1 VRVPWHGSRAVKGG
15 FQPTEEIK
23 EGCFL
28 PSHCH
33 MKKKGRKKDEEEY
46 YVLLEEQGRKP
57 FVERALAPM
66 NRLIFQMLSH
76 FHQHRSDDSVSL
88 GPVLDASRA

>member
-1 VRVPWHGSRAVKGG
+1 
-15 FQPTEEIK
+15 
-23 EGCFL
+23 
-28 PSHCH
+28 
-33 MKKKGRKKDEEEY
+33 
-46 YVLLEEQGRKP
+46 
-57 FVERALAPM
+57 VERALAPM